1 MTGQMAPHL
10 RKYVLITRDGDEVR
24 AGLTFA
30 QAAKRVA
37 RHVKTVKRWKRNGMV
52 CTLVDGRN
60 IVDEEDLLKWWRER
74 MVASPIRVYQVRKV
88 HRGVDGE

>member
-1 MTGQMAPHL
+1 MTAEVASHR
-10 RKYVLITRDGDEVR
+10 RKYALITRDADEVV

-37 RHVKTVKRWKRNGMV
+37 RHVKTVKRWKRNGML

-60 IVDEEDLLKWWRER
+60 IVDEDELLAWWRGR

-88 HRGVDGE
+88 RRGDA